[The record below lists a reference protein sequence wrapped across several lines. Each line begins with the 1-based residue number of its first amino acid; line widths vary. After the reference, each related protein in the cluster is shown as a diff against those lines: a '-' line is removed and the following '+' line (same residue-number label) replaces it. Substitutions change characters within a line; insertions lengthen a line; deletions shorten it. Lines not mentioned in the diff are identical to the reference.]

1 MIPFAFDLSSLKH
14 SWNPRTRTINVYIPA
29 AWENAWLDTESG
41 LFCPPKVLA
50 VTGKA
55 ATKTFTLVN
64 AQVGDASVWG
74 ALYVS
79 GQIDQIKLYM
89 PVAT

>member
-1 MIPFAFDLSSLKH
+1 MIPFAFDLSSVKN
-14 SWNPRTRTINVYIPA
+14 SWNPRTRTINVYIPL
-29 AWENAWLDTESG
+29 AWENAWLYSESG

-50 VTGKA
+50 VTGKT

-64 AQVGDASVWG
+64 AQAGDAACWG
-74 ALYVS
+74 ALYVCE
-79 GQIDQIKLYM
+79 DAQIKLYM